1 MNVVAP
7 AEMRVAVAPNPY
19 AEEYSF
25 VIITDGRKPAKLQRL
40 IDSIAAQNFPR
51 VEVIVVKDE
60 KREGRLGYLRNKGC
74 RQAKYHRLIVL
85 DDDMILHPDFYP
97 GLLRFE
103 RDNIQPLYRVYSCRI
118 LNPDYTRYW
127 DWKAHEN
134 GKNWLLDYGEDD
146 PRVSLTGGL
155 TIFDKAVFHEVRWNE
170 ERRINQEEDVDF
182 TNRLKAVGFKIGFNP
197 WSTVTHDG
205 PYTQIGRGVIRI

>member
-1 MNVVAP
+1 MT
-7 AEMRVAVAPNPY
+7 NPY
-19 AEEYSF
+19 AEEYS
-25 VIITDGRKPAKLQRL
+25 IITITDGQEPAKLQRL
-40 IDSIAAQNFPR
+40 IDSIGAQCFPR
-51 VEVIVVKDE
+51 VEVIVVRDE
-60 KREGRLGYLRNKGC
+60 KHEGRLGALRNAGC

-97 GLLRFE
+97 GLLRFRKE
-103 RDNIQPLYRVYSCRI
+103 NDFRVFSCRI

-155 TIFDKAVFHEVRWNE
+155 TIFDKGIFHDVQWNE

-182 TNRLKAVGFKIGFNP
+182 TNRLKAAGHRIGFNP
-197 WSTVTHDG
+197 WSTLTHDG